1 MAYDFEFYQGKGTGV
16 SEDHK
21 DLGLGGSI
29 VMRLVEKLPERE
41 NFKVYFDNFFTSIPL
56 LIQLKE
62 KGFHA
67 LGVLKTNRMSG
78 AILKPKG
85 DMKRQGRGA
94 MDSFVSKSGNI
105 TIVRWQDNNVVN
117 VVFTFFGMGNIGKVK
132 RWRKKNK
139 AYIDVDRPEI
149 IKYYND
155 FMGRVDLMGRLISYY
170 SMTFR
175 TKRWSTRVILYLLS
189 MSLVNSWIEYREREL
204 KKGVSH
210 KLVMDLL
217 SFREE
222 LADSLCKSEVSPAR
236 FRGRPS
242 MRSLLNYTP
251 IPRKKTPAS
260 VLPTV
265 EVRHDGFDHWP
276 EAMLLKS
283 AQTCRLEHCGKSGRI
298 RCQKC
303 NVYLCL
309 TSDRNCFH
317 AFHTNK

>member
-1 MAYDFEFYQGKGTGV
+1 
-16 SEDHK
+16 
-21 DLGLGGSI
+21 
-29 VMRLVEKLPERE
+29 
-41 NFKVYFDNFFTSIPL
+41 
-56 LIQLKE
+56 
-62 KGFHA
+62 
-67 LGVLKTNRMSG
+67 MSG

-117 VVFTFFGMGNIGKVK
+117 VVFTFYGMGNIGKVK

-175 TKRWSTRVILYLLS
+175 TKRWPTRVILHLLS
-189 MSLVNSWIEYREREL
+189 MSVVNSWIEYRQREL
-204 KKGVSH
+204 KKEMSR

-222 LADSLCKSEVSPAR
+222 LADSLCKSEVSPAC
-236 FRGRPS
+236 FRG
-242 MRSLLNYTP
+242 
-251 IPRKKTPAS
+251 
-260 VLPTV
+260 
-265 EVRHDGFDHWP
+265 
-276 EAMLLKS
+276 
-283 AQTCRLEHCGKSGRI
+283 
-298 RCQKC
+298 
-303 NVYLCL
+303 
-309 TSDRNCFH
+309 
-317 AFHTNK
+317 

>member
-29 VMRLVEKLPERE
+29 VMGLVENLPERE

-175 TKRWSTRVILYLLS
+175 TKRWPTRVILYLLS
-189 MSLVNSWIEYREREL
+189 RSLVNSWIEYREREL

-217 SFREE
+217 SFV
-222 LADSLCKSEVSPAR
+222 K
-236 FRGRPS
+236 
-242 MRSLLNYTP
+242 N
-251 IPRKKTPAS
+251 
-260 VLPTV
+260 
-265 EVRHDGFDHWP
+265 
-276 EAMLLKS
+276 
-283 AQTCRLEHCGKSGRI
+283 
-298 RCQKC
+298 
-303 NVYLCL
+303 
-309 TSDRNCFH
+309 
-317 AFHTNK
+317 